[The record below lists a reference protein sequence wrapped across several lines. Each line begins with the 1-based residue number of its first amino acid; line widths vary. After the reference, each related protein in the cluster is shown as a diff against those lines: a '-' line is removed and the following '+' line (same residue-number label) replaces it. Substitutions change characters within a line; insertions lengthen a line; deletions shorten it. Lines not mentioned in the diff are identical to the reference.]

1 MKKRSFQKRSRKR
14 IPLKTIIF
22 GGLFFC
28 LLIALG
34 YFLIFSP
41 FLWVQRIEIEKT
53 KNVPVLEIEEIA
65 RNNLEGKLWLLIP
78 RKSFLFLPIDKISQ
92 DILDRFPEVKAVTI
106 EKIKPNFLNLD
117 QISSGMG
124 LLIKTE
130 ERESIG
136 IWCQLNQEETTG
148 TTTNQII
155 SFEDRV
161 NKCFYID
168 QEGIIFRESPL
179 VIGNLVVNIY
189 SQIKDSVDLREK
201 ITSAEVIDFIL
212 LVNKRLSQIETVDG
226 NRLNIVGFEIVSIE
240 NLRITT
246 SFGWQIYFNPSFS
259 VGSQLNALEMVLLQD
274 IKENYSILEYIDLSI
289 EGRVYYK

>member
-28 LLIALG
+28 LLVALG
-34 YFLIFSP
+34 YFLVFSP
-41 FLWVQRIEIEKT
+41 FLWVQRIEVEET
-53 KNVPVLEIEEIA
+53 KNIPVLEIEEIA
-65 RNNLEGKLWLLIP
+65 KANLEGKLWLLIP
-78 RKSFLFLPIDKISQ
+78 QKSLLILPIDKISR
-92 DILDRFPEVKAVTI
+92 DILSKFPEVRAVTI
-106 EKIKPNFLNLD
+106 EKIKPNPFNLD
-117 QISSGMG
+117 QISSGGG
-124 LLIKTE
+124 LLIKVE

-136 IWCQLNQEETTG
+136 IWCQLNG
-148 TTTNQII
+148 TTTDQVI

-168 QEGIIFRESPL
+168 RQGIIFRESPL
-179 VIGNLVVNIY
+179 VSGNLVVNIY
-189 SQIKDSVDLREK
+189 SQIKDSVGLREK
-201 ITSAEVIDFIL
+201 ITSEEVIDFIL
-212 LVNKRLSQIETVDG
+212 LINKRLSQIETIDG
-226 NRLNIVGFEIVSIE
+226 NRLEIVGFEIVSIE
-240 NLRITT
+240 NLRATT

-259 VGSQLNALEMVLLQD
+259 SDSQLNALEMVLLQD